1 VLALLPLGVLAALV
15 AVLVAGA
22 RTESSADAAAR
33 YAPPFSTA
41 DLRSPGE
48 TLSFDGTPT
57 RPTVVNFFAS
67 WCIPCREELPY
78 LAEAAR
84 RNPAI
89 DFIGIDVRDVR
100 NDALLMLEDAGV
112 GFPAGVDRDRKI
124 ADAFELAGMPTT
136 VFIAP
141 GGRIVATV
149 QGGLT
154 QAELAKQLSRLE
166 AA

>member
-1 VLALLPLGVLAALV
+1 MFALLPLGVLAALV

-22 RTESSADAAAR
+22 RTESLADATAR
-33 YAPPFSTA
+33 YAPAFSTT
-41 DLRSPGE
+41 DLRDPGA
-48 TLSFDGTPT
+48 TLSFDGKPT

-67 WCIPCREELPY
+67 WCIPCKEELPY
-78 LAEAAR
+78 LGEAAKQ
-84 RNPAI
+84 NPQI
-89 DFIGIDVRDVR
+89 DFIGIDVRDER
-100 NDALLMLEDAGV
+100 NDALLMLEDAGA

-149 QGGLT
+149 KGGLT
-154 QAELAKQLSRLE
+154 KAELAEQLSRLE